1 LVVSLHHFGVDIL
14 RVTRRY
20 TKVNAH
26 ALIENTA
33 TPRPRQRTTNLATVL
48 YVAAAVRSRPRGI
61 DRYIDYFGDR
71 TLGGPSHRAVS
82 GVSVREETAAR
93 RRRVS

>member
-1 LVVSLHHFGVDIL
+1 
-14 RVTRRY
+14 
-20 TKVNAH
+20 VNAH
-26 ALIENTA
+26 ALIESTA
-33 TPRPRQRTTNLATVL
+33 RHPRRQGTTNLATVL

-71 TLGGPSHRAVS
+71 LFGGPSHRAVS
-82 GVSVREETAAR
+82 GVSVREETATR

>member
-1 LVVSLHHFGVDIL
+1 
-14 RVTRRY
+14 
-20 TKVNAH
+20 VNVH
-26 ALIENTA
+26 ALINSA
-33 TPRPRQRTTNLATVL
+33 AKHPRRQGTTNLATVL
-48 YVAAAVRSRPRGI
+48 YVASAVRSRPRGI

-71 TLGGPSHRAVS
+71 TFGDPSHRGVS